1 MKHEYVEV
9 DLNSDE
15 KKIILKL
22 ASFFINDE
30 LTQADLTNVRK
41 KWIRFRP
48 NEISC
53 IIGEL
58 SYHFNRCKNNYT
70 FNMLDELIGHLE
82 NIDVYRAIHKVKGE

>member
-15 KKIILKL
+15 KKIILEL
-22 ASFFINDE
+22 ASFNINDE
-30 LTQADLTNVRK
+30 FTQTDLANIRK

-48 NEISC
+48 NEISS

-58 SYHFNRCKNNYT
+58 SYHFNRCKNNNIY
-70 FNMLDELIGHLE
+70 NILDELIGHLE
-82 NIDVYRAIHKVKGE
+82 IIEVNRARHKSK

>member
-30 LTQADLTNVRK
+30 VTQADLTNVRK

-48 NEISC
+48 NEISS

-58 SYHFNRCKNNYT
+58 SYHFNRCKNNNM

-82 NIDVYRAIHKVKGE
+82 IIEVNRSRHKAK